1 MSNKAL
7 AAEQLRRALQLFVQ
21 TLDDDA
27 ALEVATVFPAY
38 AVGRAYAVG
47 DMFSYGENSTGNPQ
61 LYRVVQAHTSQSDW
75 KPSAT
80 PSLYTPISFD
90 SSKYEEWKQPTG
102 AHDAY
107 NKGTIVKYKD
117 KLYKSLIDGNAYSPD
132 AYPAG
137 WELYTE

>member
-1 MSNKAL
+1 MDKLKMAQDLRKAL
-7 AAEQLRRALQLFVQ
+7 ELFAQ
-21 TLDDDA
+21 TVTNES
-27 ALEVATVFPAY
+27 ALEFPTLY
-38 AVGRAYAVG
+38 PEYQIGVTYTEKQII
-47 DMFSYGENSTGNPQ
+47 SYDVDSEGNPQ

-75 KPSAT
+75 QPSTT

-90 SSKYEEWKQPTG
+90 SSGYEEWKQPTG

-117 KLYKSLIDGNAYSPD
+117 KLYKSLIDGNTYSPE

-137 WELYTE
+137 WEEYTE